1 MADTKVSALTAV
13 ASAVGT
19 HELPVNEAGASK
31 KATVAQVTTYVNANI
46 ALGAALN
53 VNSQEISSA
62 GGTDI
67 TLHSDND
74 VEIILGDAIGADDFN
89 IRDSANAIVASINS
103 DGAITAVSYGGITEA
118 NLLDL
123 SASETITGATWTF
136 NNIVLAT
143 GKALQTSTSAGNTA
157 IIQAYDVDGTAY
169 TTFATLT
176 ANNTPTMDLSTAV
189 TIGGN
194 AFYYVG
200 GTDVAV
206 ADGGTGSSTA
216 AGAATNLGLGTGD
229 SPQFTAVNIGHATD
243 TTVTRASAGDLNV
256 EGNIVYRAG
265 GTDVPVADGGT
276 GSSTA
281 GGARTNLG
289 LVIGTDVQA
298 YDADLLTLATSF
310 TSASAAGAASLA
322 LHEDTD
328 NGTNKLIFK
337 AAAAMVAD
345 VTLVF
350 PDTDGDASQV
360 LTTDGAGALSWAT
373 PAGGGNVS
381 NTGTPVDNQVAV
393 WTSATVIEGTAGF
406 TWDGSDHILYE
417 AVNDGNPQIRLGA
430 ADAEEVH
437 IQTVY
442 DGVAQTLNYVLF
454 TTDVASVTADKG
466 LYRFNV
472 DGTDILDVDDGG
484 INFAA
489 SKGISIAG
497 TDIITDAAGTATLS
511 NIDALDATTEATIE
525 AAIDTLANLTAA
537 SALVTV
543 GTVTSGTW
551 ASAVGTITGT
561 IDAGGATSF
570 EVPNGAGGTTVD
582 ATGEVCVDST
592 SKTVN
597 FYDGAAEKVLQPE
610 MSKAITVETPTA
622 TEDISMFWTDY
633 AITVTKMVCVM
644 VGSSPSVT
652 WTVRHHT
659 DRSNVGNE
667 VVTGGTTTTSTTTGS
682 VVTSFNDATI
692 PADSFVWLETTAT
705 SGTVTNM
712 NLTILYTQDA

>member
-1 MADTKVSALTAV
+1 MADTKISALTAI
-13 ASAVGT
+13 ASSVST
-19 HELPVNEAGASK
+19 HEYAVNEAGTSK
-31 KATVAQVTTYVNANI
+31 KATLAQMSTYHMANVTLGGDATVNTYVVKTTAGNMQ
-46 ALGAALN
+46 LTSAA
-53 VNSQEISSA
+53 
-62 GGTDI
+62 
-67 TLHSDND
+67 D
-74 VEIILGDAIGADDFN
+74 VVIKLGDALGTNEVAIK
-89 IRDSANAIVASINS
+89 DSAGASQITLDS
-103 DGAITAVSYGGITEA
+103 DGAISAVTYGGIAEA
-118 NLLDL
+118 NLLDK
-123 SASETITGATWTF
+123 SATETVSGTWTF
-136 NNIVLAT
+136 NDVLLAT
-143 GKALQTSTSAGNTA
+143 GKAIQTSQSAGNTYLL
-157 IIQAYDVDGTAY
+157 QAYDVDGAAY

-176 ANNTPTMDLSTAV
+176 ANNTPTMNLSTAV
-189 TIGGN
+189 TIGTN
-194 AFYYVG
+194 AFYYVS

-206 ADGGTGSSTA
+206 ADGGTGASTA
-216 AGAATNLGLGTGD
+216 ADAATNLGLGTGD

-243 TTVTRASAGDLNV
+243 TTVSRASAGDLNV

-265 GTDVPVADGGT
+265 GTDVAVADGGT
-276 GSSTA
+276 GASTA
-281 GGARTNLG
+281 AGARTNLG

-298 YDADLLTLATSF
+298 FDADLTTLATSF
-310 TSASAAGAASLA
+310 TTASATGAASLA

-328 NGTNKLIFK
+328 NGTNKLILK

-345 VTLVF
+345 VTLTF

-360 LTTDGAGALSWAT
+360 LTTDGSGVLSWAT

-381 NTGTPVDNQVAV
+381 NTGTPLDNQIAV
-393 WTSATVIEGTAGF
+393 WTSATVVEGTAGF
-406 TWDGSDHILYE
+406 TFDGSDLIQYE
-417 AVNDGNPQIRLGA
+417 AVNDGNPQICTSS

-437 IQTVY
+437 IQAVY
-442 DGVAQTLNYVLF
+442 DGVAQTLNYVLL

-472 DGTDILDVDDGG
+472 DGTDILDIDDGG

-551 ASAVGTITGT
+551 GAAVGTITGT

-610 MSKAITVETPTA
+610 LSKAITVESPTSS
-622 TEDISMFWTDY
+622 EDISMFFTDY
-633 AITVTKMVCVM
+633 AVTVTKMVCVM

-652 WTVRHHT
+652 WTLRHHT
-659 DRSNVGNE
+659 DRNNAGNE

-692 PADSFVWLETTAT
+692 PADSFVWLESTAQ

-712 NLTILYTQDA
+712 NLTVLYTQDP